1 MTRLQREFHLPQPDH
16 ISALPVA
23 DPEALDEDLRELFAL
38 CTEKLGIVPNVLRAY
53 SLRPQ
58 KLRNFVAM
66 SNELMLRPRAS
77 LSSSGRWSRS
87 SCRVPTG
94 VITALLRTVRRC
106 GDCPATPN
114 SARCWS

>member
-1 MTRLQREFHLPQPDH
+1 VGEDRAAVAIFVTVDELGRRVRLGDDVICRRKSNWIRCVTCLQREFDVPQPDH

-66 SNELMLRPRAS
+66 YNELMLAPS
-77 LSSSGRWSRS
+77 GLS
-87 SCRVPTG
+87 
-94 VITALLRTVRRC
+94 
-106 GDCPATPN
+106 
-114 SARCWS
+114 

>member
-1 MTRLQREFHLPQPDH
+1 MLQPEH

-23 DPEALDEDLRELFAL
+23 DPDALDEDLQELFAL

-66 SNELMLRPRAS
+66 YNELMPAPSGLSKLSTS
-77 LSSSGRWSRS
+77 LSRAPKGVDGRAK
-87 SCRVPTG
+87 PG
-94 VITALLRTVRRC
+94 QD
-106 GDCPATPN
+106 G
-114 SARCWS
+114 